1 MTPPHAVCGLGLFT
15 GQPCTCTMTPA
26 KHPLRFVVNGQ
37 GVDAL
42 LANLT
47 HIPVHPAFAQ
57 MGARSTNLA
66 GVGGQPPAVL
76 TIEHILGACAGMGL
90 WHAEI
95 HLDAPEVP
103 IDDGSARVFVALI
116 DQFHG
121 QQSDDATGDN
131 FGGGPQPLVLRE
143 PITVNAGNASI
154 TATPVQPGKAPVYT
168 YDLDY
173 GPQSPITTQSASWTV
188 GDRAHFREHIA
199 PARTFS
205 MLNEV
210 QAMRG
215 LGLFSGFTPA
225 DLLVI
230 NNDGTPIDNA
240 WRFDN
245 EPARHKLLDLI
256 GDLALLG
263 APLHADVLAQ
273 RSGHALNHELGLA
286 VIGQLGL

>member
-1 MTPPHAVCGLGLFT
+1 MTPPHAVRGLGLFT
-15 GQPCTCTMTPA
+15 GQPCSCTITPA
-26 KHPLRFVVNGQ
+26 GHPLRFVVNGQ
-37 GVDAL
+37 GVDAM

-57 MGARSTNLA
+57 MGARSSNLA

-76 TIEHILGACAGMGL
+76 TVEHILGACAGMGL
-90 WHAEI
+90 WQAEL

-103 IDDGSARVFVALI
+103 IDDGSARAFVELI
-116 DQFHG
+116 DQFYLQHG
-121 QQSDDATGDN
+121 SGE
-131 FGGGPQPLVLRE
+131 GPQPLVLRE
-143 PITVNAGNASI
+143 PITVNAGYASI

-173 GPQSPITTQSASWTV
+173 GTHSPIAAQSASWTV

-205 MLNEV
+205 LLKEV

-230 NNDGTPIDNA
+230 NDDGTPIDNA

-256 GDLALLG
+256 GDLALIG
-263 APLHADVLAQ
+263 APLHADVHAL

-286 VIGQLGL
+286 VIRQLGL